1 MNWRYCDQKIQKNAQ
16 LLFLGYNE
24 QTSVTNFCKWQ
35 WLLGFHI
42 FLTRLLNVIL
52 GDANGVGGGDGNG
65 NDDGQWNPMEWDRA
79 AEELTWE
86 RLLGLDGSL
95 VFLEH
100 VFWVVSLNT
109 LFILVFG
116 EIAFYNSTSLL
127 LVGV

>member
-1 MNWRYCDQKIQKNAQ
+1 MNFHSDLLDGLPAEPAAPEIEPVVPLDPELENA
-16 LLFLGYNE
+16 E
-24 QTSVTNFCKWQ
+24 IAEAADEAVEDAAD
-35 WLLGFHI
+35 
-42 FLTRLLNVIL
+42 
-52 GDANGVGGGDGNG
+52 DANPAAADV

-109 LFILVFG
+109 LFVLVF
-116 EIAFYNSTSLL
+116 AFWDGFL
-127 LVGV
+127 